1 MTNAREYGI
10 IVVEIR
16 KGATTMTT
24 INLPT
29 IERMYKNNGQEAE
42 RIFRFA
48 VSGELCKADNI
59 RHDLGTDCGEYQVK
73 SARATVCRGT
83 DIEAYVATEVAT
95 KFAYVNADFTT
106 AYIMNKDEYIAFATK
121 FGTVTTES
129 AKNGGHRKV
138 RLKAEGTEMREWLA
152 RA

>member
-1 MTNAREYGI
+1 MKA
-10 IVVEIR
+10 
-16 KGATTMTT
+16 

-29 IERMYKNNGQEAE
+29 IEREYKNNGQEAE

-48 VSGELCKADNI
+48 MTGEIAKADNLA
-59 RHDLGTDCGEYQVK
+59 HNLATDCLNYQVK

-95 KFAYVNADFTT
+95 EFAYVSADFTT
-106 AYIMNKDEYIAFATK
+106 AYIMSKAEYIEFVK
-121 FGTVTTES
+121 QFGTVTTES
-129 AKNGGHRKV
+129 AKNGGHRKI
-138 RLKAEGTEMREWLA
+138 RLKAEGREMREWLA

>member
-1 MTNAREYGI
+1 
-10 IVVEIR
+10 
-16 KGATTMTT
+16 MTT

-48 VSGELCKADNI
+48 MSGELCKADNI
-59 RHDLGTDCGEYQVK
+59 RHDLGTDYGEYQVK

-83 DIEAYVATEVAT
+83 DIAAYVATEKAT
-95 KFAYVNADFTT
+95 KFAYISADFTT
-106 AYIMNKDEYIAFATK
+106 AYIMSREEYIAFVEE
-121 FGTVTTES
+121 FGTITKES
-129 AKNGGHRKV
+129 NKNGGAEKI
-138 RLKAEGTEMREWLA
+138 RLKHETTAMLTYLAE